1 MYCVNNLW
9 INTTWL
15 IAEMPMEIL
24 INGSCVKG
32 LDLSACNKDKQ
43 ISFTVGNNTTLPD
56 FGPNDS
62 TWIGLNQSTTENGR
76 ILDIGWKLPYNL
88 HFDSKDE
95 WDTFLAALEAK
106 VHDLCSYMVIEGD
119 LSFEESIGYVL
130 EKDANQVWNEGR
142 SVKQD
147 LFQSVCRWEY
157 EVCRLDRNG
166 IKLLEIWKLWP
177 DCDESDWES
186 VVDEMNELD
195 PDGIGS
201 HGCQQEVAVENSALE
216 IVQDD
221 LYMESLL
228 VHVDRVVSSR
238 MVEYSDDVD
247 DVDGITD
254 LD

>member
-15 IAEMPMEIL
+15 IAKRPMEMH
-24 INGSCVKG
+24 INGSIGEVIA
-32 LDLSACNKDKQ
+32 LSASNLEKQ
-43 ISFTVGNNTTLPD
+43 ISFGLERDENLLD

-130 EKDANQVWNEGR
+130 EKDANEVFNEGR
-142 SVKQD
+142 RVKQD
-147 LFQSVCRWEY
+147 LIEPVFRWEY
-157 EVCRLDRNG
+157 KVFRLERNG
-166 IKLLEIWKLWP
+166 IKVLEIWKWWP

-186 VVDEMNELD
+186 GVDEMNELD
-195 PDGIGS
+195 PVEIGS
-201 HGCQQEVAVENSALE
+201 HGCQQEVASENSALE

-221 LYMESLL
+221 QYMESLL
-228 VHVDRVVSSR
+228 AYVDQVVPSP
-238 MVEYSDDVD
+238 MGEDSDDVD
-247 DVDGITD
+247 DIND